1 MRAQEEHEGLIAVR
15 DRLESG
21 RVFVEEQLAKT
32 KVGGG
37 GRVYGVN
44 IPSILAS
51 GVIFLVHLHY
61 NVFAKTKVGGVGGCM
76 VFSSYLFRRL
86 ASPVGSPRLH
96 PSVHFV
102 CNCWSNFSAYCHTH
116 SGSCTPRDGA

>member
-1 MRAQEEHEGLIAVR
+1 MRFVRSPFDSPPPCPRDYDIEIEGLKRETMRAQEEHEGLIAVR

-61 NVFAKTKVGGVGGCM
+61 DVFAKTKVGGGGGLHG
-76 VFSSYLFRRL
+76 VFILSIPASGVTCRL
-86 ASPVGSPRLH
+86 
-96 PSVHFV
+96 
-102 CNCWSNFSAYCHTH
+102 T
-116 SGSCTPRDGA
+116 